1 MRLKAGSRAEGF
13 KSHGRR
19 SKKIWKNLLTNK
31 STCAIM
37 SMPRGGSRKTGS
49 AVKFAQGLKS
59 EKIFEKLFKN
69 LLTNPTKCGI
79 IRVSRGERQ
88 LGCAETNG
96 ANGRTETVRT
106 ALEKSCKFS

>member
-1 MRLKAGSRAEGF
+1 VVLLE
-13 KSHGRR
+13 
-19 SKKIWKNLLTNK
+19 KKFEKISENLLTN
-31 STCAIM
+31 ST
-37 SMPRGGSRKTGS
+37 R
-49 AVKFAQGLKS
+49 
-59 EKIFEKLFKN
+59 
-69 LLTNPTKCGI
+69 CGI